1 MLTSYNLSAKNL
13 RLDGLNV
20 DANNAFGTDHN
31 QETISLGSSLSV
43 YGKQSFQDP
52 MDFGWS
58 GWSGVNTSRSEKIMR
73 LFNDI
78 GGYTNGLS
86 TSVFPSYAAV
96 GIGTTNPGFG
106 RLGWNRDID
115 NLGYDNIR
123 RWRDHISKAMV
134 ISLLD
139 GNGKRTT
146 SIGSSTLTE
155 KVETFFNILQDNDPK
170 HRDPGISTIVNL
182 ESKPWDTWYDS
193 HSTLTISS
201 ISRSNNIATVT
212 TSSSHGLSD
221 SYDDWGVVITLNSS
235 NISDSFNIST
245 STYPNG
251 VPIKITGSDTF
262 HYKSVGFNT
271 ATTATN
277 GTADIRVGFGGTSN
291 DLHFY
296 IT

>member
-1 MLTSYNLSAKNL
+1 MLTSYNHSAKNL

-20 DANNAFGTDHN
+20 DANNAFGVEHT

-52 MDFGWS
+52 MDIGWEGFS
-58 GWSGVNTSRSEKIMR
+58 GINTSRGEKLCII
-73 LFNDI
+73 FSDI
-78 GGYTNGLS
+78 GGYTDGIS
-86 TSVFPSYAAV
+86 TSVFSSYESV
-96 GIGTTNPGFG
+96 GIGTTFG
-106 RLGWNRDID
+106 RLGWNRDLHY
-115 NLGYDNIR
+115 LGHDNIR
-123 RWRDHISKAMV
+123 KWRDHISKAML

-146 SIGSSTLTE
+146 SIGSSTLPE

-170 HRDPGISTIVNL
+170 HRGPGLSTIINL
-182 ESKPWDTWYDS
+182 ETKPWDTWYDS
-193 HSTLTISS
+193 HSSLTISS
-201 ISRSNNIATVT
+201 IERSNNIATVT
-212 TSSSHGLSD
+212 TSSAHGLSD
-221 SYDDWGVVITLNSS
+221 SYDDWGAVITLNSS
-235 NISDSFNIST
+235 NISNSFNIST

-251 VPIKITGSDTF
+251 VPITITGSDTF
-262 HYKSVGFNT
+262 HYKSIGFNT